1 MLRSRLMLVFVAL
14 PLVLGACRK
23 KKQTPVAPPPTTSTA
38 PVTPPP
44 TRPAETSTPATDSN
58 EEMRRRVEAARASL
72 LQTIFFE
79 YDADALSDDARAN
92 LDAKIRIMNANP
104 GLRIRVSGHCDERGS
119 DEYNIALGRRRAEAA
134 KRYLADRGID
144 GSRVETTTFGRE
156 RPKMQGSSEE
166 AWAQN
171 RRDEFEITAGGDQ
184 LRPAT

>member
-1 MLRSRLMLVFVAL
+1 MLNSRLLLVFVAL
-14 PLVLGACRK
+14 PLLLGACRK
-23 KKQTPVAPPPTTSTA
+23 KKQTPVAPPPSTA
-38 PVTPPP
+38 AAPVD
-44 TRPAETSTPATDSN
+44 RPAARPPESSAAIDPNAGMA
-58 EEMRRRVEAARASL
+58 ERVAAARASL
-72 LQTIFFE
+72 LQTIYFE

-104 GLRIRVSGHCDERGS
+104 ALRIRVSGHCDERGS

-166 AWAQN
+166 AWSQN